1 MPFQVI
7 QVIRELTDYGGKP
20 AARKRLFCC
29 SEVEP
34 PRQAA
39 WEPNTDIVESD
50 DDVEIR
56 VELAGVGREQLYVQ
70 LKKGKLYVTGI
81 REEKK
86 TADKVYYHQL
96 ELPYGYFAK
105 VIALPESIEHNDI
118 TAVLND
124 GLLEIRISKKS
135 TVVEIPISGVN
146 EAP

>member
-1 MPFQVI
+1 MPFEVI
-7 QVIRELTDYGGKP
+7 QVIRELTDYGGRP
-20 AARKRLFCC
+20 TARKRSFCC

-39 WEPNTDIVESD
+39 WEPNTDIVESE

-56 VELAGVGREQLYVQ
+56 LELAGVAREQLCVH
-70 LKKGKLYVTGI
+70 LKKGKLHVAGI
-81 REEKK
+81 RQEKK
-86 TADKVYYHQL
+86 TGDKVYYHQL

-105 VIALPESIEHNDI
+105 VIALPESIEHNEI

-135 TVVEIPISGVN
+135 AVVEIPITGISEN
-146 EAP
+146 Q